1 MRTYRLYPIALW
13 LAAFAVLFS
22 GLAANIWLLNAQDE
36 DEEDE
41 EFVPASIEI
50 TGAIL
55 SIDGTTIIVSGL
67 LVDTSGAAVEGT
79 LTVGLVV
86 TVNGVINEEGIIL
99 AERIVPVGQ
108 ATPTPDATP
117 APTPVVTPS
126 PTPNP
131 DTIIVIEG
139 PVENIN
145 INIITIYNINIIV
158 APDNPILTFINI
170 GDVIRV
176 EGAIGEGGTIT
187 AIVINTIIGIEN
199 AAPGATVSVQG
210 PVESING
217 NIIVV
222 NGITIQLDPNDPLL
236 VDLEIGN
243 FIDVQGNF
251 IIINNTYVLVVV
263 NVVIINNTYVG
274 VPPYCA
280 WYGMGM
286 GMGHWRCDTYWI
298 YPPDYWYCEW
308 RGMGMGM
315 GMGMGRFECRNPAP
329 GMGMGMG
336 MGMGR

>member
-1 MRTYRLYPIALW
+1 LYPITLW
-13 LAAFAVLFS
+13 LAVFAVLLS
-22 GLAANIWLLNAQDE
+22 GLAMPWWVSAQDE
-36 DEEDE
+36 DEEEE
-41 EFVPASIEI
+41 EFVPATIEI
-50 TGAIL
+50 TGAII
-55 SIDGTTIIVSGL
+55 SIDGAIIIVSGL
-67 LVDTSGAAVEGT
+67 PADTSGAAVEGE
-79 LTVGLVV
+79 LTVGVV
-86 TVNGVINEEGIIL
+86 VVVSGVINEEGVII
-99 AERIVPVGQ
+99 AETVRLLGA
-108 ATPTPDATP
+108 ATPTPEATP
-117 APTPVVTPS
+117 APTLAAT
-126 PTPNP
+126 PTPPDP
-131 DTIIVIEG
+131 DTIIVVEG
-139 PVENIN
+139 PVQNIN

-158 APDNPILTFINI
+158 APENPILNFINI

-176 EGAIGEGGTIT
+176 EGAIGNNGVIN
-187 AIVINTIIGIEN
+187 AIVVNTIIQIDN

-217 NIIVV
+217 NIIIV

-251 IIINNTYVLVVV
+251 TIINNVYVLVVV
-263 NVVIINNTYVG
+263 NVVIINNTYIG
-274 VPPYCA
+274 VPPYCV

-286 GMGHWRCDTYWI
+286 GIGHWRCDTYWV

-336 MGMGR
+336 MGR